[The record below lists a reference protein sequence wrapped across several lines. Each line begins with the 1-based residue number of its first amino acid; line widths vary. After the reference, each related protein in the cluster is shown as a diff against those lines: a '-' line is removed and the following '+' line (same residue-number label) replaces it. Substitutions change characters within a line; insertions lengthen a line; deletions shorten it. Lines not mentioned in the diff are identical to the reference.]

1 MGLKNTREILSIFA
15 YIVICVSTVIA
26 LASSVFS
33 VTFASQGF
41 LSKHLAT
48 TKIVEECNNQLSSKY
63 ATLEAESGIP
73 SRVFETVVKDYS
85 TRDNLNLAASYVFTE
100 ESSELY
106 SVERTNYFY
115 NLCVEYLKGNNISY
129 NEEDVMRVADKAAKI
144 YSDTVGIHN
153 TEEIKAHINEF
164 SKNCASA
171 VSISIVAMI
180 VSFVM
185 LFIMYRKKRYASSY
199 FAGGIAGGSLATVVG
214 SLLCLIFGV
223 GKQLEILPEIYQSGV
238 LSMIRIYFGYLILDG
253 FVVMGIACIVPY
265 IISKQSNE
273 QYRRRVTLIDA
284 ISSKTNKRFNSKKE
298 TENKTE

>member
-63 ATLEAESGIP
+63 VTLEAESGIP
-73 SRVFETVVKDYS
+73 SRVFETVIKDYS
-85 TRDNLNLAASYVFTE
+85 TRDNLRLAAGYIFTE
-100 ESSELY
+100 EASELY
-106 SVERTNYFY
+106 SVERVNYFY
-115 NLCVEYLKGNNISY
+115 NLCTEYLKGNKISY
-129 NEEDVMRVADKAAKI
+129 NEEDVKRVADKAARI

-164 SKNCASA
+164 NKNCARA

-199 FAGGIAGGSLATVVG
+199 LAGGIAGGSLATVVG

-223 GKQLEILPEIYQSGV
+223 GKQLEITPEIYQNGM
-238 LSMIRIYFGYLILDG
+238 LSMIRIYFGYLILIG
-253 FVVMGIACIVPY
+253 LIVMGIACVVPY
-265 IISKQSNE
+265 IINKQSNE
-273 QYRRRVTLIDA
+273 QYHKRVTLIDA
-284 ISSKTNKRFNSKKE
+284 ISSKTNKKFNSKKE
-298 TENKTE
+298 TK